1 MNPNLYSPGHE
12 RIPSYLFLST
22 GTAPVHPAYN
32 DPRKPRVNPN
42 EYRKYEKIQEQ
53 VQKKKAKE
61 TPPTSPTEAPILL
74 FQGQA
79 QAQEPRH
86 QSWHQKVPVS
96 IPSPVQVPRYRNQHQ
111 LSPNQKLAPL
121 SPVSPR
127 PFK

>member
-1 MNPNLYSPGHE
+1 MNHNLYNRSHE

-32 DPRKPRVNPN
+32 DPRRMAVNPN
-42 EYRKYEKIQEQ
+42 DYRKYEKIQEQ

-61 TPPTSPTEAPILL
+61 TPPVSPTEAPILL
-74 FQGQA
+74 FQGTTA
-79 QAQEPRH
+79 NAAPSTATGTSH
-86 QSWHQKVPVS
+86 TQSNQTT
-96 IPSPVQVPRYRNQHQ
+96 RYRNQHS

-121 SPVSPR
+121 PR

>member
-1 MNPNLYSPGHE
+1 MNPNLYAPGHE

-53 VQKKKAKE
+53 VQKKKAVN

-74 FQGQA
+74 FQGTYESMA
-79 QAQEPRH
+79 
-86 QSWHQKVPVS
+86 QKVPVS
-96 IPSPVQVPRYRNQHQ
+96 IPSPIQIPRYRNQHQ
-111 LSPNQKLAPL
+111 LSPNQKLTPL

>member
-1 MNPNLYSPGHE
+1 MNHNLYTRGNE

-22 GTAPVHPAYN
+22 GTAPVHPAYS
-32 DPRKPRVNPN
+32 DPRRMAVNPN
-42 EYRKYEKIQEQ
+42 DYRKYEKIQEQ

-74 FQGQA
+74 FQGA
-79 QAQEPRH
+79 
-86 QSWHQKVPVS
+86 
-96 IPSPVQVPRYRNQHQ
+96 PSPSPTHAPTLTPRFKNQHH

-121 SPVSPR
+121 PR

>member
-1 MNPNLYSPGHE
+1 MNPNLYAPGHE

-22 GTAPVHPAYN
+22 GTAPVHPGYN
-32 DPRKPRVNPN
+32 DPRKPQVNPN

-74 FQGQA
+74 FQGQS
-79 QAQEPRH
+79 PNP
-86 QSWHQKVPVS
+86 SYQKVPVS
-96 IPSPVQVPRYRNQHQ
+96 IPSPAQVPRYRNQHQ